1 MSGHNIKDSERLRSE
16 FSRAKGLGR
25 NAFAL
30 QILLVAAPLTTVLFP
45 GPPVRTVVSLLALLG
60 GAALFFLRSAAGRAY
75 AAAERLRRMQ
85 LLANALGHEPDVN
98 SAMSVI
104 VASSPTLSKDK
115 EPMGAYYNSDL
126 PQGPRRLL
134 HLLWESA
141 HCTQYTSAKAAQYA
155 GAFTV
160 VGGVFVVAGFVFGL
174 QQGFGATLGAKISA
188 IGIVLSGIVGLG
200 AFAEL
205 WRQYSALSHA
215 AKDVSAS
222 CSALLKRGSEDLVE
236 AVAVLE
242 DYDVALGRALPIPS
256 FVWHNLQEKLAASWE
271 LARAQ
276 VRT

>member
-1 MSGHNIKDSERLRSE
+1 MSDHNIKDSGRLRSE
-16 FSRAKGLGR
+16 FARAKDLGR

-30 QILLVAAPLTTVLFP
+30 QILLVAAPLTAVLFP
-45 GPPVRTVVSLLALLG
+45 GPAVRMGVSL
-60 GAALFFLRSAAGRAY
+60 AALVGGTALFYLRGAAGRAY

-85 LLANALGHEPDVN
+85 LLADALGHEPDVN

-104 VASSPTLSKDK
+104 VAASPTPSKDK
-115 EPMGAYYNSDL
+115 EPIGAYYNSDL

-141 HCTQYTSAKAAQYA
+141 HCTQHTSAKAAQYA

-160 VGGVFVVAGFVFGL
+160 VGGVFVAAGFVLGL
-174 QQGFGATLGAKISA
+174 QQGVDATLGGKISA
-188 IGIVLSGIVGLG
+188 IGIVVSGVVGFG
-200 AFAEL
+200 AFAER
-205 WRQYSALSHA
+205 WRQYSGLSHA
-215 AKDVSAS
+215 AKDVSVA
-222 CSALLKRGSEDLVE
+222 CSALLERGSEDLVE

-256 FVWHNLQEKLAASWE
+256 YVWHTLQEKLAVSWE
-271 LARAQ
+271 LARAR